1 VSVTDGRSRQAQ
13 AHRLLRAAMTTAV
26 TDGVIDTQPCRIP
39 GAGTPRRTLGRT
51 PQVADRLLSPGQVAA
66 IATAMPPR
74 YRALVLAA
82 AWSGLRQGELLAL
95 TRADLD
101 LAVEPAVVRVRR
113 GVRRSDAG
121 TVEAGLPKTAA
132 SVRTVSLP
140 RPLADAL
147 AAHLEAFVPDHPGA
161 PVFATSRGTL
171 PARSNLNTTFRRA
184 LDAAGAPQVRF
195 HDLRHVAQVF
205 AAEAGATPKEGTRTR
220 PSARAGAESA
230 SSENLAASTPS
241 KAALASSTR
250 AVFSVHTSGKKRP
263 VASAKPATVPDGS
276 TAGTSDTTLT
286 TPDVPMEMTTS
297 PGFAPSPSAAAA
309 LSPVPGQ
316 SVTPC
321 EVTPATSAGPQD
333 SRQRGV
339 VS

>member
-66 IATAMPPR
+66 IAAAMPPR

-101 LAVEPAVVRVRR
+101 LAAEPAVVRVRR
-113 GVRRSDAG
+113 GVRRTDAG

-205 AAEAGATPKEGTRTR
+205 AAEAGATLPELMARLGHAT
-220 PSARAGAESA
+220 PAAALIYLHARAGRDHQLT
-230 SSENLAASTPS
+230 N
-241 KAALASSTR
+241 AL
-250 AVFSVHTSGKKRP
+250 
-263 VASAKPATVPDGS
+263 
-276 TAGTSDTTLT
+276 
-286 TPDVPMEMTTS
+286 
-297 PGFAPSPSAAAA
+297 SAAME
-309 LSPVPGQ
+309 S
-316 SVTPC
+316 SVGL
-321 EVTPATSAGPQD
+321 A
-333 SRQRGV
+333 
-339 VS
+339 